1 MKITIENFK
10 NIKFIHQEFG
20 KFTTVSGKNKT
31 GKTTVLSAIVW
42 CLTGVD
48 LYGIDNPK
56 PQGIERPEPTTVAIT
71 LTDGTSYAR
80 TLAEKWT
87 KNRQTLEFE
96 YQGNETTYFVNGE
109 KAKKADFEKEVTNG
123 GAFLLKGLTLRESL
137 LAMMLPGYFPAD
149 LDEKKRRAVI
159 MDLVNIS
166 NADKLEIAKELNFD
180 GWDMP
185 NITDKLK
192 ADVKTAEKTVEAKAA
207 VKKDIETQLND
218 YADLP
223 DADKLNAEIEE
234 LRAKERELITADGRE
249 AKKTKILAEM
259 KAAEADYS
267 AKKSTWDMKEREQE
281 YKATMEN
288 QRVMNNWVAQSAAI
302 SAEYNKKVAEYN
314 ANREKIIQLEKIRD
328 AACDAADS
336 DAKRYREI
344 EKQHFEGDIC
354 PVTKK
359 QCQTLVEM
367 PDIEEARKK
376 FNLEKARMLE
386 ECRAD
391 GIENDE
397 KAAKLMDEIKAL
409 DNMEMPVKPEM
420 PEAPEEITYTPK
432 PFPVVNDKLEE
443 LKKQLEAVENQ
454 ADSDELAKIK
464 LDIEAKEGMKGLVA
478 IKNNLVKRF
487 EEVCMELVELK
498 KQYQSKFT
506 QLQLSQE
513 YALRLSQLA
522 ETRAKSTIG
531 YNVKLNEPTLAGD
544 LRPVCVFVDAK
555 GVNFNSI
562 NTAARINNGIAICDR
577 LAERCNHTFPILVDN
592 AEAVNELNTN
602 VKSEMVV
609 AKVSDNSEIIFS

>member
-20 KFTTVSGKNKT
+20 KLTTVSGKNKT

-71 LTDGTSYAR
+71 FADGTSFGR

-87 KNRQTLEFE
+87 KNRQTLEHE
-96 YQGNETTYFVNGE
+96 YQGNETTYMVNGE
-109 KAKKADFEKEVTNG
+109 KVKKADFEKEITNG

-149 LDEKKRRAVI
+149 LDEKKRRNVI
-159 MDLVNIS
+159 LDIVNIT
-166 NADKLEIAKELNFD
+166 NADKLEIAKELDFD

-185 NITDKLK
+185 NIADKLK
-192 ADVKTAEKTVEAKAA
+192 ADVKTAEKNVEAKAA

-259 KAAEADYS
+259 KAAEADYN
-267 AKKSTWDMKEREQE
+267 AKKQLWDANERKQE
-281 YKATMEN
+281 IEVKTEN
-288 QRVMNNWVAQSAAI
+288 QRKINGWMAECSKI
-302 SAEYNKKVAEYN
+302 SEEYNKKVAEYN
-314 ANREKIIQLEKIRD
+314 ANREKIVQLEKIRD

-336 DAKRYREI
+336 YAKRYREI
-344 EKQHFEGDIC
+344 EKQYFEGDVC
-354 PVTKK
+354 PVTKQPCK
-359 QCQTLVEM
+359 TLADL
-367 PDIEEARKK
+367 PDMEEKRKT
-376 FNLEKARMLE
+376 FNLEKARLLE
-386 ECRAD
+386 ECRTD
-391 GIENDE
+391 GIAADE
-397 KAAKLMDEIKAL
+397 KAEKLRKEIVAIGELPK
-409 DNMEMPVKPEM
+409 PQKPEM
-420 PEAPEEITYTPK
+420 PAKPEEEAYTPK
-432 PFPVVNDKLEE
+432 PFPVINDKLEE

-454 ADSDELAKIK
+454 ADSEELAKIK

-487 EEVCMELVELK
+487 EDVCMELVELK
-498 KQYQSKFT
+498 KQYQFKFT

-522 ETRAKSTIG
+522 ETRAKSAIG

-544 LRPVCVFVDAK
+544 LRPVCIFVDSK

-577 LAERCNHTFPILVDN
+577 LAEYCNHTFPILVDN
-592 AEAVNELNTN
+592 AEAVNELNTDT
-602 VKSEMVV
+602 KSEMVV
-609 AKVSDNSEIIFS
+609 AKVSDDAEIKFN

>member
-20 KFTTVSGKNKT
+20 KLTTVSGKNKT

-71 LTDGTSYAR
+71 FANGTSFGR

-96 YQGNETTYFVNGE
+96 YQGNETTYMVNGE
-109 KAKKADFEKEVTNG
+109 KVKKADFEKEVTNG

-137 LAMMLPGYFPAD
+137 LSMMLPGYFPAD
-149 LDEKKRRAVI
+149 LDEKKRRNVI
-159 MDLVNIS
+159 LDIVNIT

-185 NITDKLK
+185 NISEKLK
-192 ADVKTAEKTVEAKAA
+192 TDVKTAEKNVEAKAA

-234 LRAKERELITADGRE
+234 LRAKDRELITADGRE
-249 AKKTKILAEM
+249 AKKTKIIAEM
-259 KAAEADYS
+259 KAAEADYN
-267 AKKSTWDMKEREQE
+267 AKKQLWDANERKQE
-281 YKATMEN
+281 IEAKTEN
-288 QRVMNNWVAQSAAI
+288 QRKINGWMAECAKI
-302 SAEYNKKVAEYN
+302 SEEYNKKVAEYN

-328 AACDAADS
+328 AACDAADHC
-336 DAKRYREI
+336 AKMYREI
-344 EKQHFEGDIC
+344 KKLHFEGDIC

-376 FNLEKARMLE
+376 FNLEKAKMLE
-386 ECRAD
+386 EYRAD

-409 DNMEMPVKPEM
+409 DNMKMPVEPEL
-420 PEAPEEITYTPK
+420 PAAPEEITYTPK
-432 PFPVVNDKLEE
+432 LFPVVNDKLEE

-454 ADSDELAKIK
+454 ADSEELAKIV
-464 LDIEAKEGMKGLVA
+464 LDIEAKEGMKGLIA
-478 IKNNLVKRF
+478 IKNNLIKRF
-487 EEVCMELVELK
+487 EDVCMELIELK
-498 KQYQSKFT
+498 KQYQFKFT

-522 ETRAKSTIG
+522 ETRAKSAIG

-544 LRPVCVFVDAK
+544 LRPVCVFVDSK

-577 LAERCNHTFPILVDN
+577 LAEYCNHTFPILVDN

-609 AKVSDNSEIIFS
+609 AKVSDDSEIIFS

>member
-10 NIKFIHQEFG
+10 NIEFIHQEFG
-20 KFTTVSGKNKT
+20 KFTTVFGKNKT

-71 LTDGTSYAR
+71 LVDGTSYTR
-80 TLAEKWT
+80 TLAEKWI

-109 KAKKADFEKEVTNG
+109 KVKKADFEKTVSGG

-166 NADKLEIAKELNFD
+166 NADKLEIAKELDFD
-180 GWDMP
+180 GWDVP
-185 NITDKLK
+185 GIAEKLK
-192 ADVKTAEKTVEAKAA
+192 ADVKTAEKNVEAKAA
-207 VKKDIETQLND
+207 VQKDIESQLQE
-218 YADLP
+218 YSDLP
-223 DADKLNAEIEE
+223 NADKLNVEIEE
-234 LRAKERELITADGRE
+234 FRAKERELITADGRE

-259 KAAEADYS
+259 KAAEADFN
-267 AKKSTWDMKEREQE
+267 AKKQNWDMLERQTEFAAI
-281 YKATMEN
+281 KEN
-288 QRVMNNWVAQSAAI
+288 QRVQMDWVAKSAKI
-302 SAEYNKKVAEYN
+302 SEEYNKKLADYN
-314 ANREKIIQLEKIRD
+314 ANRERLVQLEKIRD
-328 AACDAADS
+328 AACDAADNC
-336 DAKRYREI
+336 AKMYREI
-344 EKQHFEGDIC
+344 EKQNFKGDIC

-386 ECRAD
+386 EYRAD
-391 GIENDE
+391 GIENDK
-397 KAAKLMDEIKAL
+397 KAAKLMDEIRAL
-409 DNMEMPVKPEM
+409 DNMEKPEQ
-420 PEAPEEITYTPK
+420 PECPEPPEEVKYTPK
-432 PFPVVNDKLEE
+432 PFPAVNDKLEE
-443 LKKQLEAVENQ
+443 LKKQLDAVENQ
-454 ADSDELAKIK
+454 AESEELAKIK
-464 LDIEAKEGMKGLVA
+464 LDIEAKEGMKGLIA

-487 EEVCMELVELK
+487 EEVCMELIELK
-498 KQYQSKFT
+498 KQYQFKFT

-522 ETRAKSTIG
+522 ESRAKSAIG

-577 LAERCNHTFPILVDN
+577 LAEHCNHTFPILVDN
-592 AEAVNELNTN
+592 AEAVNELNTDT
-602 VKSEMVV
+602 KSEMVV
-609 AKVSDNSEIIFS
+609 AKVSDDAEIKFN

>member
-20 KFTTVSGKNKT
+20 KLTTVSGKNKT

-48 LYGIDNPK
+48 LYGIDNLK

-71 LTDGTSYAR
+71 FTDGTSYTR

-96 YQGNETTYFVNGE
+96 YQGNETTYMVNGE
-109 KAKKADFEKEVTNG
+109 KVKKADFEKAVSGG
-123 GAFLLKGLTLRESL
+123 GAFLLKGLTLWESL

-159 MDLVNIS
+159 MDLANIS
-166 NADKLEIAKELNFD
+166 NADKLAIAKELNFD

-185 NITDKLK
+185 NIADKLK
-192 ADVKTAEKTVEAKAA
+192 ADVKTAEKNVEAKAA

-249 AKKTKILAEM
+249 AKKTNILAEM
-259 KAAEADYS
+259 KAAEADYN
-267 AKKSTWDMKEREQE
+267 AKKSTWDMEEKKKEFVAI
-281 YKATMEN
+281 KVN
-288 QRVMNNWVAQSAAI
+288 QRVQMDWVAKSAKI
-302 SAEYNKKVAEYN
+302 SEEYNKKLAEYN
-314 ANREKIIQLEKIRD
+314 ANRERLVQLEKIRD
-328 AACDAADS
+328 AACDAADHC
-336 DAKRYREI
+336 AKMYREI
-344 EKQHFEGDIC
+344 EKLHFEGDIC

-376 FNLEKARMLE
+376 FNLKKARMLE
-386 ECRAD
+386 EYRAD
-391 GIENDE
+391 GIETDE

-420 PEAPEEITYTPK
+420 PLAPEEVKYTPK

-454 ADSDELAKIK
+454 ADSEELAKIK

-478 IKNNLVKRF
+478 IKNNLIKRF
-487 EEVCMELVELK
+487 EDVCMELVELK

-522 ETRAKSTIG
+522 ETRAKSAIG
-531 YNVKLNEPTLAGD
+531 YNVRLNEPTLAGD
-544 LRPVCVFVDAK
+544 LRPVCVFVDSK

-577 LAERCNHTFPILVDN
+577 LAEYCNHTFPILVDN
-592 AEAVNELNTN
+592 AEAVNELNTD

-609 AKVSDNSEIIFS
+609 AKVSDDAEIKFN

>member
-1 MKITIENFK
+1 MRLTIENFK

-71 LTDGTSYAR
+71 LADGTSYAR

-87 KNRQTLEFE
+87 KNRQTLEYE
-96 YQGNETTYFVNGE
+96 YQGNETIYFVNGE
-109 KAKKADFEKEVTNG
+109 KVKKADFEKAVSG
-123 GAFLLKGLTLRESL
+123 GGSFLLKGLTLRELL

-166 NADKLEIAKELNFD
+166 NADKLAVAKELNFD
-180 GWDMP
+180 SWDVP
-185 NITDKLK
+185 GIAEKLK
-192 ADVKTAEKTVEAKAA
+192 ADVKTAEKNVEAKAA

-259 KAAEADYS
+259 KAAEADFN
-267 AKKSTWDMKEREQE
+267 AKKQLWDLEEQKKKI
-281 YKATMEN
+281 KAEN
-288 QRVMNNWVAQSAAI
+288 ETQRKQSAWKAEKDKVMVDYTRKL
-302 SAEYNKKVAEYN
+302 AEYNDKVAECQRDITRQKE
-314 ANREKIIQLEKIRD
+314 ANKE
-328 AACDAADS
+328 ADRY
-336 DAKRYREI
+336 AELYRET
-344 EKQHFEGDIC
+344 EKQQFQGDIC
-354 PVTKK
+354 PITKK
-359 QCQTLVEM
+359 ACQMLTNDSE
-367 PDIEEARKK
+367 IEEKRKK
-376 FNLEKARMLE
+376 FNLEKAQKLE
-386 ECRAD
+386 EYRTRGIAAD
-391 GIENDE
+391 VE
-397 KAAKLMDEIKAL
+397 AAKLQQEIEKL
-409 DNMEMPVKPEM
+409 DSLKQPEQ
-420 PEAPEEITYTPK
+420 PELPPEPEKLKYTPK
-432 PFPVVNDKLEE
+432 PFSVVNDKLAE
-443 LKKQLEAVENQ
+443 LEKQLDAVENQ
-454 ADSDELAKIK
+454 ADSEELAKIK
-464 LDIEAKEGMKGLVA
+464 LDIEAKEGMKGLIA

-498 KQYQSKFT
+498 KQYQCKFT

-522 ETRAKSTIG
+522 ESRAKSAIG

-562 NTAARINNGIAICDR
+562 NTAARINNGITICDK
-577 LAERCNHTFPILVDN
+577 LAERCNHAFPILVDN
-592 AEAVNELNTN
+592 AEAVNELNTDT
-602 VKSEMVV
+602 KSEMVV
-609 AKVSDNSEIIFS
+609 AKVSDDQEIIFS

>member
-1 MKITIENFK
+1 MRLTIENFK
-10 NIKFIHQEFG
+10 GISFLNQDFDKM
-20 KFTTVSGKNKT
+20 TTIWGANKT

-87 KNRQTLEFE
+87 KNRQALEYE
-96 YQGNETTYFVNGE
+96 YQGNETTYMVNGE
-109 KAKKADFEKEVTNG
+109 KVKKADFEKAVSGG

-166 NADKLEIAKELNFD
+166 NADKLEIAKELDFD
-180 GWDMP
+180 GWDVP
-185 NITDKLK
+185 GIAEKLK
-192 ADVKTAEKTVEAKAA
+192 ADVKTAEKNVEAKAA

-223 DADKLNAEIEE
+223 DADKLNAEIED

-249 AKKTKILAEM
+249 AKKTKILADM
-259 KAAEADYS
+259 KAAEADFNVEKQLWDLEEQRKKIEAVNENQQKQLAWKKKFEEIHADYLQ
-267 AKKSTWDMKEREQE
+267 AKVDHNNKKAKYDALKAQKERKQNDADWYAVKYRELESRRFDADLCPVTHETCQRLTE
-281 YKATMEN
+281 SAEIEN
-288 QRVMNNWVAQSAAI
+288 QRKNFNFEKAKMLE
-302 SAEYNKKVAEYN
+302 EY
-314 ANREKIIQLEKIRD
+314 RTRGM
-328 AACDAADS
+328 AADEEA
-336 DAKRYREI
+336 AKLQEEI
-344 EKQHFEGDIC
+344 EKLD
-354 PVTKK
+354 
-359 QCQTLVEM
+359 TLKE
-367 PDIEEARKK
+367 
-376 FNLEKARMLE
+376 
-386 ECRAD
+386 
-391 GIENDE
+391 
-397 KAAKLMDEIKAL
+397 
-409 DNMEMPVKPEM
+409 PEP
-420 PEAPEEITYTPK
+420 PEFPAAPEEVSYTPK
-432 PFPVVNDKLEE
+432 PFPVVNDKLAE
-443 LKKQLEAVENQ
+443 LKKELEAVENQ
-454 ADSDELAKIK
+454 ADSEELAKIK
-464 LDIEAKEGMKGLVA
+464 LDIEAKEGMKGLIA

-498 KQYQSKFT
+498 KQHQFKFA

-513 YALRLSQLA
+513 YALRFSQLA
-522 ETRAKSTIG
+522 ETRAKSAIG

-577 LAERCNHTFPILVDN
+577 LAEQCNHTFPILVDN
-592 AEAVNELNTN
+592 AEAVNELNTDT
-602 VKSEMVV
+602 KSEMVV
-609 AKVSDNSEIIFS
+609 AKVSDDAEIKFN

>member
-56 PQGIERPEPTTVAIT
+56 PQGIERPEQTTVAIT
-71 LTDGTSYAR
+71 FANGTSFGR
-80 TLAEKWT
+80 MLAEKWT
-87 KNRQTLEFE
+87 KNRQTLEYE
-96 YQGNETTYFVNGE
+96 YQGNETTYMVNGE
-109 KAKKADFEKEVTNG
+109 KVKKADFEKAVSGG

-137 LAMMLPGYFPAD
+137 LSMMLPGYFPAD
-149 LDEKKRRAVI
+149 LDEKKCRAVI
-159 MDLVNIS
+159 MDLANIS
-166 NADKLEIAKELNFD
+166 NADKLEIAKELDFD

-185 NITDKLK
+185 NISEKLK
-192 ADVKTAEKTVEAKAA
+192 ADAKTAEKNVEAKAA

-218 YADLP
+218 YGDLP

-249 AKKTKILAEM
+249 AKKAKILAEM
-259 KAAEADYS
+259 KAAEADYN
-267 AKKSTWDMKEREQE
+267 AKKQLWDANERKQE
-281 YKATMEN
+281 IEVKTEN
-288 QRVMNNWVAQSAAI
+288 QRKINGWMAECAKI
-302 SAEYNKKVAEYN
+302 SEEYNKKLAEYN
-314 ANREKIIQLEKIRD
+314 ANREKIVQLEKIRD

-336 DAKRYREI
+336 YAKRYREI

-409 DNMEMPVKPEM
+409 DNMEKPEQ
-420 PEAPEEITYTPK
+420 PELPVAPEEVKYTPK
-432 PFPVVNDKLEE
+432 PFPVINDKLEE
-443 LKKQLEAVENQ
+443 LKKQLEAVESQ
-454 ADSDELAKIK
+454 ADSEELAKIK
-464 LDIEAKEGMKGLVA
+464 LDIEAKEGMKGLIA

-487 EEVCMELVELK
+487 EDICMELVELK

-522 ETRAKSTIG
+522 ETRAKSAIG
-531 YNVKLNEPTLAGD
+531 YKVKLNEPTLAGD
-544 LRPVCVFVDAK
+544 LRPVCVFADAK

-577 LAERCNHTFPILVDN
+577 LAEHCDHIFPILVDN
-592 AEAVNELNTN
+592 AEAVNKLNTDT
-602 VKSEMVV
+602 KSEMVV
-609 AKVSDNSEIIFS
+609 AKVSDDAEIKFN